1 MVLSYHGVHKNWW
14 HCVSAR
20 LPLFVQYFDLGEI
33 HYECIVGDL
42 MLLRNDG
49 VFLPFTEFF
58 ETNWGVAELS
68 QARKIRS

>member
-1 MVLSYHGVHKNWW
+1 M
-14 HCVSAR
+14 
-20 LPLFVQYFDLGEI
+20 QYFDLGEI

-42 MLLRNDG
+42 MLLRKDG
-49 VFLPFTEFF
+49 VLLPFTEFF